1 MRGFLLLFF
10 VGLLTGCGQKGAL
23 FLEQTTDTA
32 ASTASVPATEEDDDD

>member
-10 VGLLTGCGQKGAL
+10 VGLLTACGQKGAL
-23 FLEQTTDTA
+23 FLEQTTDTT